1 MRRAM
6 DLIHYVVKDG
16 VLESANDRSLSR
28 QVSALC
34 HNDLEQSM
42 IFFQYT
48 FHSKQQTIEWD
59 VERVTAFTCLKHF
72 SRLVEMAR
80 PRFDRVPS
88 SSMGVSNSVSS
99 GAAGGGSSAA
109 QGTGKFN
116 ICFVSMYGNHLHIM
130 KWEN

>member
-1 MRRAM
+1 M

-28 QVSALC
+28 QVSAFMLASVKITTL
-34 HNDLEQSM
+34 NN
-42 IFFQYT
+42 IFLFSY
-48 FHSKQQTIEWD
+48 SKQQTIEWD

-80 PRFDRVPS
+80 PRFDRVAS
-88 SSMGVSNSVSS
+88 SSMGVSNSAGS
-99 GAAGGGSSAA
+99 GAAGGGGSSSAA
-109 QGTGKFN
+109 QGTGKN
-116 ICFVSMYGNHLHIM
+116 SRICVCVYVKHLHIM